1 MVYQLLFFPSMYLS
15 KCYCPRVGSAVLK
28 ELVVNRR
35 VPPCVYCFAGF
46 IHFNEFLAATI
57 QQRQL
62 DEAQLWPAFDRLD
75 RSHTGFINLDDVT
88 LTTGVAATKQEAA
101 VLVGYFDNNG
111 DGQVR
116 KTQPSLAHGRQP

>member
-1 MVYQLLFFPSMYLS
+1 MTL
-15 KCYCPRVGSAVLK
+15 
-28 ELVVNRR
+28 
-35 VPPCVYCFAGF
+35 AGF

-62 DEAQLWPAFDRLD
+62 DETQLWPAFDRLD

-88 LTTGVAATKQEAA
+88 LITGAAATKEEAA
-101 VLVGYFDNNG
+101 VLVGYFDING

-116 KTQPSLAHGRQP
+116 ALSRPGVTKRKPPTPLLLCDFRGCSYSSARVK